1 MCLIWFVLWTFFA
14 WYWLSMTLMM
24 VFLRWFIIFHIFKT
38 SQQQVPGN
46 FCVIFECKFM
56 QHMLLFSKK
65 SFFFF
70 YFRHRPMTK
79 RFSQCNWHGN
89 KKSLFFT
96 VLPNKQ
102 LVIFSWSYSILCTF
116 ISREVVCGLYCM
128 LASANKDL
136 RLF

>member
-1 MCLIWFVLWTFFA
+1 MFHFNIDVFNLICFVDFFRLILVINDLDDLLSFTF
-14 WYWLSMTLMM
+14 LEHHNSKSQGTS
-24 VFLRWFIIFHIFKT
+24 VSFLNVNLCNT
-38 SQQQVPGN
+38 
-46 FCVIFECKFM
+46 CC
-56 QHMLLFSKK
+56 
-65 SFFFF
+65 SFQKRVFFF

-116 ISREVVCGLYCM
+116 ISRELVCGLYCKYV
-128 LASANKDL
+128 LQSNL
-136 RLF
+136 